1 MNLTS
6 WLKFV
11 WDVRNFQAPPHDLPA
26 HYAVRRA
33 VRSEEEIV
41 RKAIFSTFSL
51 DSDWNDSFNIIWPTL
66 NTQIGETFD
75 AKEPKS
81 LVLTHGTRIIGASI
95 LAAEADAE
103 ISIVSGPCI
112 LAEYRNRGLGTALL
126 AASLAFLSESGLE
139 TACAITKKNI
149 TVSKFVY
156 PKLGGKSEPYDSA
169 TLAANS

>member
-6 WLKFV
+6 WLKFE
-11 WDVRNFQAPPHDLPA
+11 WDVKNFEAPPHNLPT
-26 HYAVRRA
+26 HYAFRRA
-33 VRSEEEIV
+33 ARNEEELV

-51 DSDWNDSFNIIWPTL
+51 DSDWNDSFNIIWPAL
-66 NTQIGETFD
+66 NEKIRETFD
-75 AKEPKS
+75 TKEPKS

-95 LAAEADAE
+95 LAPEAEVP
-103 ISIVSGPCI
+103 ISLVSGPCI

-126 AASLAFLSESGLE
+126 GASLAFLSESGLE
-139 TACAITKKNI
+139 TATAVTKKNI

-169 TLAANS
+169 ILAANT